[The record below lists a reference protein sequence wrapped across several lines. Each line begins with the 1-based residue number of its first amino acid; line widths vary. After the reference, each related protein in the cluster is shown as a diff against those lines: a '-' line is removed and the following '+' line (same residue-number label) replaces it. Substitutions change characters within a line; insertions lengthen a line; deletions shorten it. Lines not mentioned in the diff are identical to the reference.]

1 MLAPLEPED
10 PRTLGGF
17 RLGGRLGE
25 GGQGVVY
32 LGHGPDGE
40 RVAVKVLK
48 TGLDPTVRERLAR
61 ELDAMR
67 GVAPFCTAKVIT
79 AVVEGSRPYIVS
91 EFVDGPSL
99 QQRVA
104 ASGPLRGGDLDRLAV
119 GTATALAAI
128 HAAGIVHRD
137 FKPGNV
143 LLGPDGPRVV
153 DFGIARQGESQTITG
168 GPVGTLAYLAPEQ
181 IAGQAATPASDVF
194 AWGATI
200 VFAATGRAAFGA
212 DNVAAVLHR
221 IMTASP
227 DLTPLPPSLRALVER
242 CLAKDP
248 APRPSARDLLL
259 TLVGGAPDPMRAG
272 AAVSGGA
279 APAAGGDPYGT
290 LPRPPDGAPDPG
302 PTGPGAAGT
311 GVTGPGAAGP
321 GVAGTGATGPGVAGP
336 GAAVTSPGGAA
347 REGSRARLLA
357 GAGTVVA
364 ALGIS
369 AALLV
374 PRLAAAPDGTSPATS
389 TSPAP
394 TSGTTGAYPT
404 GTYPTGT
411 YPTGTYPTG
420 TEPTGTQ
427 TTGAETTGA
436 ETTGAETTASPGGGS
451 TPPTPPATTT
461 TVAGIPAAFAG
472 KWQGHIAP
480 DTPLMG
486 EYDIEIELR
495 RGEKTGRWKEPAN
508 SCEGTLRLT
517 GGLTGSSG
525 PALTFRLEEVA
536 GCVPGDVVLTRK
548 GDALAYR
555 HSDDAKLFTYTGDL
569 TRKNQ
574 YPST

>member
-67 GVAPFCTAKVIT
+67 DVAPFCTAKVIT

-153 DFGIARQGESQTITG
+153 DFGIARQGESQTITA
-168 GPVGTLAYLAPEQ
+168 GPVGTPAYLAPEQ

-259 TLVGGAPDPMRAG
+259 MLVGGAPDPLRAG

-279 APAAGGDPYGT
+279 TPAAGDDPYGT
-290 LPRPPDGAPDPG
+290 LPRPPYSAPEPG
-302 PTGPGAAGT
+302 PTGPGAAGS
-311 GVTGPGAAGP
+311 GAAGS
-321 GVAGTGATGPGVAGP
+321 GAAGSGAAGTGATGPGAAGP
-336 GAAVTSPGGAA
+336 GAAVTSPGGAD
-347 REGSRARLLA
+347 RGGSRARLLA

-374 PRLAAAPDGTSPATS
+374 PRLAAAPNGTSPGTS

-404 GTYPTGT
+404 GT
-411 YPTGTYPTG
+411 
-420 TEPTGTQ
+420 EPTGTP
-427 TTGAETTGA
+427 A
-436 ETTGAETTASPGGGS
+436 TGAETTASPGGGS
-451 TPPTPPATTT
+451 TPSSPPVATTP
-461 TVAGIPAAFAG
+461 VAAIPAAFAG

-517 GGLTGSSG
+517 GGLTEASG
-525 PALTFRLEEVA
+525 PALTFRLEDVA

-548 GDALAYR
+548 GYALAYR

-569 TRKNQ
+569 TRND
-574 YPST
+574 

>member
-1 MLAPLEPED
+1 MVAPLEPED

-48 TGLDPTVRERLAR
+48 TGLDPIVRERLAR

-153 DFGIARQGESQTITG
+153 DFGIARQGESQTITA
-168 GPVGTLAYLAPEQ
+168 GPVGTPAYLAPEQ
-181 IAGQAATPASDVF
+181 IAGQPATPASDVF

-248 APRPSARDLLL
+248 AARPSARDLLL
-259 TLVGGAPDPMRAG
+259 TLVAGAPDPLRAG

-279 APAAGGDPYGT
+279 APAAGGDSYGT
-290 LPRPPDGAPDPG
+290 LPRQPSGAPEPQ
-302 PTGPGAAGT
+302 AAGS
-311 GVTGPGAAGP
+311 GPAGSGPAGSGPAGP
-321 GVAGTGATGPGVAGP
+321 GPAGPGPAGSGP
-336 GAAVTSPGGAA
+336 AGSGAAVTSPGGTA
-347 REGSRARLLA
+347 RGGSRARLLA

-389 TSPAP
+389 TSPVP
-394 TSGTTGAYPT
+394 TADTAGS
-404 GTYPTGT
+404 
-411 YPTGTYPTG
+411 YPTG
-420 TEPTGTQ
+420 TEPTGAQ
-427 TTGAETTGA
+427 TTGTKTTGT
-436 ETTGAETTASPGGGS
+436 ETASPEGGS
-451 TPPTPPATTT
+451 TPSSPPVTTT
-461 TVAGIPAAFAG
+461 TAAAIPAAFAG
-472 KWQGHIAP
+472 RWQGHIAP
-480 DTPLMG
+480 DVPLMG

-495 RGEKTGRWKEPAN
+495 RGEKTGRWKEPAS

-517 GGLTGSSG
+517 GGSG
-525 PALTFRLEEVA
+525 PTLTFRLEDVD
-536 GCVPGDVVLTRK
+536 GCVPGDVMLTRK

-555 HSDDAKLFTYTGDL
+555 HTDDARIFAYTGDL
-569 TRKNQ
+569 TRD
-574 YPST
+574 S

>member
-1 MLAPLEPED
+1 MIAPLEADD
-10 PRTLGGF
+10 PRTLGGY

-32 LGHGPDGE
+32 LGHGPDGDP
-40 RVAVKVLK
+40 VAVKVLK
-48 TGLDPTVRERLAR
+48 TGLDPVVRERLAR

-67 GVAPFCTAKVIT
+67 GVAPFCTARVIA
-79 AVVEGSRPYIVS
+79 AVVEGSRPYVVS

-153 DFGIARQGESQTITG
+153 DFGIARQGESQTITA
-168 GPVGTLAYLAPEQ
+168 GPVGTPAYLAPEQ
-181 IAGQAATPASDVF
+181 IAGQPATPASDVF

-221 IMTASP
+221 IMTAFP
-227 DLTPLPPSLRALVER
+227 DLTALPPSLRALVER

-248 APRPSARDLLL
+248 AARPTARDLLL
-259 TLVGGAPDPMRAG
+259 TLVGSAPDPLRAG
-272 AAVSGGA
+272 AAAGA
-279 APAAGGDPYGT
+279 APAAAGGDSYGT
-290 LPRPPDGAPDPG
+290 LPRPPYGAPE
-302 PTGPGAAGT
+302 PGAAGS
-311 GVTGPGAAGP
+311 GVAGSGAAGS
-321 GVAGTGATGPGVAGP
+321 

-347 REGSRARLLA
+347 RGGSRARVLA
-357 GAGTVVA
+357 GAAAVVA
-364 ALGIS
+364 ALGIT
-369 AALLV
+369 AAVLV
-374 PRLAAAPDGTSPATS
+374 PRLNAAPDGTSPSAS
-389 TSPAP
+389 ADPPP
-394 TSGTTGAYPT
+394 TSGTTATSAPDTSAT
-404 GTYPTGT
+404 GTYG
-411 YPTGTYPTG
+411 
-420 TEPTGTQ
+420 
-427 TTGAETTGA
+427 TGAEA
-436 ETTGAETTASPGGGS
+436 TASPGSGS
-451 TPPTPPATTT
+451 TPSSSLATTT
-461 TVAGIPAAFAG
+461 TVAIPAAFAG

-517 GGLTGSSG
+517 GGLAGGSG
-525 PALTFRLEEVA
+525 PALTFRLEDVD

-569 TRKNQ
+569 TRD
-574 YPST
+574 S